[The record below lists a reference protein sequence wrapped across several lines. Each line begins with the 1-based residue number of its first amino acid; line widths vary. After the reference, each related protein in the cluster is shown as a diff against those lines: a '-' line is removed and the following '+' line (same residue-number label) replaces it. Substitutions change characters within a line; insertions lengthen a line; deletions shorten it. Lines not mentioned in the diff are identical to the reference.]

1 MKKKLSVTVDDDVIA
16 RIEDYQERNYN
27 VKGFNWSQLIEH
39 VLRTGIEVLEKKK
52 DASVTV

>member
-39 VLRTGIEVLEKKK
+39 VLRTGVEVLEKKK